1 MKPMK
6 LKSLL
11 RPLATFG
18 LTLALVAGAASSAGA
33 VTLHDLMALS
43 QAGLSDA
50 VLIALIETDQTIY
63 GVSPD
68 QLLALKRAGVGEPVI
83 LALLRNGRARATEA
97 PQPPAQ
103 AAVPAPSPADNGVVI
118 VGDHSSPPATAPTVE
133 PSVIV
138 VPAPVFYPVAVPVYT
153 RRPGRPHRP
162 ARQPVASAPAYT
174 GFGRF
179 INNGFASSPS
189 SILNGNVVIVNGL
202 RIVTPRV
209 VAAKVPGQK

>member
-1 MKPMK
+1 MK

-50 VLIALIETDQTIY
+50 VLIALIQTDQTIY

-68 QLLALKRAGVGEPVI
+68 QLLALKRAGVSEPVI
-83 LALLRNGRARATEA
+83 VALLRNGRAHATEA

-103 AAVPAPSPADNGVVI
+103 AAVPAPSPADTGVVI
-118 VGDHSSPPATAPTVE
+118 IGDHSTPPAAAPTVE
-133 PSVIV
+133 QSVVV
-138 VPAPVFYPVAVPVYT
+138 VPSPVFYPVAVPVYT
-153 RRPGRPHRP
+153 GRPGRPHRP
-162 ARQPVASAPAYT
+162 ARQPVST

-179 INNGFASSPS
+179 MNNGFVSSPS
-189 SILNGNVVIVNGL
+189 SILNGNVITVNGL
-202 RIVTPRV
+202 RIVTPRIV
-209 VAAKVPGQK
+209 SAKVPGQK